1 MENIQIEMAYGPL
14 HDKVVEFLEAN
25 KFIDDCHKMVDHLFV
40 SETLATQEMKKDILD
55 FLDSYGDIT
64 EEVTANFLIAAKD
77 GVVANAVIP
86 LLNNVEVATVFSKA
100 SRFAQ
105 YAKVL
110 LSVLCC
116 RNYVENTFIEGHWW
130 FKSTII
136 QWPELIN
143 EYKLPSIRPL
153 QERVIYDRVT
163 GSVMAKVENLETDK
177 CLEVLGY
184 LANVKLCYSKNW
196 LDKPEM
202 LIDEDA
208 TDDEKVAYSQYTA
221 LLAKPITATVNTMAY
236 FYNDLIVDYRLRVY
250 SRLDSV
256 NFTANKQVR
265 SMLQSYEKENIKVEK
280 VEVDKS
286 VQVKL
291 PKLPKDIIPF

>member
-1 MENIQIEMAYGPL
+1 MIDIQIEMAYGPL
-14 HDKVVEFLEAN
+14 HDRVVEFLQAN

-40 SETLATQEMKKDILD
+40 SETLATQEMKRDISD
-55 FLDSYGDIT
+55 FLDSYGDVT
-64 EEVTANFLIAAKD
+64 EEVVANFLIATRE

-116 RNYVENTFIEGHWW
+116 RNYVENTFMEGHWW

-136 QWPELIN
+136 EWPELVN
-143 EYKLPSIRPL
+143 EYKLPSIKPL

-202 LIDEDA
+202 LIDENA

-221 LLAKPITATVNTMAY
+221 LLAKPITQVVKTLAY

-256 NFTANKQVR
+256 NFTANKQIR
-265 SMLQSYEKENIKVEK
+265 SMLQVYDKEPVKITEIKVDESIKVE
-280 VEVDKS
+280 
-286 VQVKL
+286 L
-291 PKLPKDIIPF
+291 PKLK

>member
-1 MENIQIEMAYGPL
+1 MIDIQIEMAYGPL

-25 KFIDDCHKMVDHLFV
+25 KFIDDCLKMTEHLFV
-40 SETLATQEMKKDILD
+40 SNTPATQEMKSEILD
-55 FLDSYGDIT
+55 FLESYGDIT
-64 EEVTANFLIAAKD
+64 KEVTANFLIAVKD
-77 GVVANAVIP
+77 GVIANAVIP

-116 RNYVENTFIEGHWW
+116 RNYVENAFVDGHWW

-136 QWPELIN
+136 EWPELAK
-143 EYKLPSIRPL
+143 EYKLPSLRPL

-163 GSVMAKVENLETDK
+163 GSVIAKVENLETDK

-196 LDKPEM
+196 LQKPEM
-202 LIDEDA
+202 LISADA

-221 LLAKPITATVNTMAY
+221 LLAKPITQTVKTLAY

-256 NFTANKQVR
+256 NFTANKQIR
-265 SMLQSYEKENIKVEK
+265 SMLQVYDKEPVKVTDIKVDESIKVE
-280 VEVDKS
+280 
-286 VQVKL
+286 L
-291 PKLPKDIIPF
+291 PKLK

>member
-1 MENIQIEMAYGPL
+1 MLDIKIEMAYGPL
-14 HDKVVEFLEAN
+14 HDKVVEFLEEHN
-25 KFIDDCHKMVDHLFV
+25 FIDDCLKMAEHLFV
-40 SETLATQEMKKDILD
+40 SQTPATQEMKREISD
-55 FLDSYGDIT
+55 FLESYGDIT
-64 EEVTANFLIAAKD
+64 HEVVANFLIATRD

-116 RNYVENTFIEGHWW
+116 RNYVENTFTDGHWW

-136 QWPELIN
+136 QWPELVN
-143 EYKLPSIRPL
+143 EYKLPSIKPL
-153 QERVIYDRVT
+153 QERVLYDRVT

-184 LANVKLCYSKNW
+184 LANVKLCYSRNW
-196 LDKPEM
+196 LQKPEM
-202 LIDEDA
+202 LIADDA
-208 TDDEKVAYSQYTA
+208 TDDEKVAFSQYTA
-221 LLAKPITATVNTMAY
+221 LLAKPITQVVKTLAY

-256 NFTANKQVR
+256 NFTANKQIR
-265 SMLQSYEKENIKVEK
+265 SMLQVYDKEPVKVTEVKVDESIKVE
-280 VEVDKS
+280 
-286 VQVKL
+286 L
-291 PKLPKDIIPF
+291 PKLK

>member
-1 MENIQIEMAYGPL
+1 MEIQIEMAYGPL
-14 HDKVVEFLEAN
+14 HDKVVEFLEKN
-25 KFIDDCHKMVDHLFV
+25 SFIADCLKMTDHLFV
-40 SETLATQEMKKDILD
+40 SETLATQEMKRDISD
-55 FLDSYGDIT
+55 FLESYGDVT
-64 EEVTANFLIAAKD
+64 MEVVANFLIATKD
-77 GVVANAVIP
+77 GVIANAVIP

-116 RNYVENTFIEGHWW
+116 RNYVENAFVDGHWW

-136 QWPELIN
+136 QWPELAK
-143 EYKLPSIRPL
+143 EYKLPSLRPL

-163 GSVMAKVENLETDK
+163 GNVMTKVENLETDK
-177 CLEVLGY
+177 CLEILGY
-184 LANVKLCYSKNW
+184 LANVKLTYSRNW

-202 LIDEDA
+202 LIEEDA
-208 TDDEKVAYSQYTA
+208 TEEEKVAYSQYTA

-265 SMLQSYEKENIKVEK
+265 SMLQVYEKEDVKIEEIK
-280 VEVDKS
+280 VDKS
-286 VQVKL
+286 IQVKL
-291 PKLPKDIIPF
+291 PKLPADIIPF

>member
-14 HDKVVEFLEAN
+14 HDEVVKFLEE
-25 KFIDDCHKMVDHLFV
+25 KQFISDCLKMVDHLFT
-40 SETLATQEMKKDILD
+40 SETLATQEMRRDISD
-55 FLDSYGDIT
+55 FLESYGDIT
-64 EEVTANFLIAAKD
+64 CEVVANFLIATRE

-116 RNYVENTFIEGHWW
+116 RNYVENSFIDGHWW
-130 FKSTII
+130 FKSTITDR
-136 QWPELIN
+136 WPELIK

-196 LDKPEM
+196 LQKPEM
-202 LIDEDA
+202 LIAADA

-221 LLAKPITATVNTMAY
+221 LLAKPITQTVKTLAY

-256 NFTANKQVR
+256 NFTANKQIR
-265 SMLQSYEKENIKVEK
+265 SMLQVYDKEPVKITDIKVDESIKVE
-280 VEVDKS
+280 
-286 VQVKL
+286 L
-291 PKLPKDIIPF
+291 PKLK